1 MSSRARASSRRSGVL
16 GALLGL
22 LFLLAGAAP
31 ANAQTILVVLLFGDK
46 VASDHLYLSMK
57 LGTNWTTLSGAEG
70 ASGMWGFNYG
80 IQLDARLGSQKWWL
94 IFELA
99 PLSPKGGYSTGPVP
113 AYALGNPELDDVL
126 SRTTKTK
133 LEFNSL
139 DLPVLLSFR
148 PTNKFRFGAGPF
160 VSYRLNTAT
169 SSFYTSAPPLS
180 DQVVV
185 NVNSSPYY
193 QRWDYGVALE
203 AGYSP
208 WGAGRRG
215 RPTFSAR
222 YMIGLADLLIDNPG
236 SAISNRVLQFSASFP
251 YTKRPDEDKILDE
264 YEKAAEQADQ

>member
-1 MSSRARASSRRSGVL
+1 MRTRAPAVSSRSWTL

-31 ANAQTILVVLLFGDK
+31 ANAQAILLVLLLGNR
-46 VASDHLYLSMK
+46 VASDHLFFSMK
-57 LGTNWTTLSGAEG
+57 AGTNWSTLSGAEG
-70 ASGMWGFNYG
+70 ASGMWGFNYAV
-80 IQLDARLGSQKWWL
+80 QLDARLAKKLWL
-94 IFELA
+94 IFEFA

-113 AYALGNPELDDVL
+113 AYALGNPALDDVL

-133 LEFNSL
+133 LEFNSM

-148 PTNKFRFGAGPF
+148 PTNKFRFGAGPY

-169 SSFYTSAPPLS
+169 TSFYTTAPPLS
-180 DQVVV
+180 DEIVI

-215 RPTFSAR
+215 RPTFSVR
-222 YMIGLADLLIDNPG
+222 YMIGLADLVIDNPG
-236 SAISNRVLQFSASFP
+236 NGIYNRVLQLSASFP
-251 YTKRPDEDKILDE
+251 FINRPDEDKILDE
-264 YEKAAEQADQ
+264 YEKTAGKADQ